1 MISLDTFHTF
11 SRKTDVTE
19 VAESNLWLPRLT
31 SEFAADNY
39 EHCSAACAFDYRYSN
54 PTCHFLAYSN
64 ETGSCYFG
72 NMREQNS
79 NITPEGQV
87 SSYTVHVGGCEYF
100 KKQFIHLKFNLR
112 LFAFGGS
119 RCCSAK
125 SDSLFR
131 KLQRL
136 QCVCRALPVQSARGR
151 LLFGLRLPPR
161 MLCRMFFRGQM
172 PVHAAAVQPR
182 EDMLVWGP
190 DNGYLPGG

>member
-1 MISLDTFHTF
+1 MISLDKFQTF

-112 LFAFGGS
+112 LFAFGGFQM
-119 RCCSAK
+119 
-125 SDSLFR
+125 LFR
-131 KLQRL
+131 K
-136 QCVCRALPVQSARGR
+136 V
-151 LLFGLRLPPR
+151 RLPILEITTATVCLLGITCTKR
-161 MLCRMFFRGQM
+161 
-172 PVHAAAVQPR
+172 
-182 EDMLVWGP
+182 
-190 DNGYLPGG
+190 